1 MQLNRLRIINYKN
14 IREADLEFS
23 EGINCLL
30 GCNGA
35 GKTNVLDAIYYLS
48 FCKSHSNPI
57 DTQNI
62 THDEEF
68 FMLEG
73 NYKTADEEI
82 NIYCGVKKRHKKQF
96 KRDKKDY
103 EKLSEHIGLIPLVMI
118 SPSDE
123 ELIHGGSEERRKFI
137 DGFISQ
143 YNKKYLQTLLSY
155 KKILEQRNSMLK
167 ELQNDGLLFD
177 VIEEQM
183 SVHGAYIHQER
194 KKFIEQFLPIFQNF
208 HQTISS
214 GKEVVQLEYKSQL
227 DNGEEL
233 STLLKA
239 TRERDF
245 ILGYT
250 SKGIHKDDLE
260 MTLDSMPIKR
270 TGSQG
275 QNKTFLIALKL
286 SQFNLLEKI
295 SGKRPILLFDDMFD
309 KLDKERAEKIISI
322 MGGNHLGQI
331 FISDTD
337 RVSLPAILD
346 ESSYKYKLFTVE
358 SGEISLK

>member
-30 GCNGA
+30 GSNGA

-286 SQFNLLEKI
+286 SQFSLLEKI
-295 SGKRPILLFDDMFD
+295 SKKRPILLFDDMFD

-346 ESSYKYKLFTVE
+346 ESSYKYKLFAVE
-358 SGEISLK
+358 NGKISTK

>member
-23 EGINCLL
+23 DGINCLL

-73 NYKTADEEI
+73 DYKTADEEI

-143 YNKKYLQTLLSY
+143 YNKKYLQSLLSY

-183 SVHGAYIHQER
+183 SVLGVYIHQER
-194 KKFIEQFLPIFQNF
+194 KKFIEQFLPIFQDF

-227 DNGEEL
+227 GNGEEL

-309 KLDKERAEKIISI
+309 KLDKQRAEKIISI

-337 RVSLPAILD
+337 RVSLPTILD

-358 SGEISLK
+358 SGEISTK

>member
-23 EGINCLL
+23 DGINCLL

-143 YNKKYLQTLLSY
+143 YNKKYLQSLLSY

-183 SVHGAYIHQER
+183 SVLGVYIHQER
-194 KKFIEQFLPIFQNF
+194 KKFIEQFLPIFQDF

-227 DNGEEL
+227 GNGEEL

-309 KLDKERAEKIISI
+309 KLDKQRAEKIISI

-337 RVSLPAILD
+337 RVSLPTILD

-358 SGEISLK
+358 SGEISTK

>member
-23 EGINCLL
+23 DGINCLL

-143 YNKKYLQTLLSY
+143 YNKKYLQSLLSY

-183 SVHGAYIHQER
+183 SVLGAYIHQER
-194 KKFIEQFLPIFQNF
+194 KKFIEQFLPIFQDF
-208 HQTISS
+208 HQTITS

-227 DNGEEL
+227 ENGEEL

-286 SQFNLLEKI
+286 SQFSLLEKI
-295 SGKRPILLFDDMFD
+295 SKKRPILLFDDMFD

>member
-143 YNKKYLQTLLSY
+143 YNKKYLQSLLSY

-183 SVHGAYIHQER
+183 SVLGAYIHQER
-194 KKFIEQFLPIFQNF
+194 KKFIEQFLPIFQDF
-208 HQTISS
+208 HQTITS

-227 DNGEEL
+227 ENGEEL

-309 KLDKERAEKIISI
+309 KLDKQRAEKIISI
-322 MGGNHLGQI
+322 LGGNQLGQI